1 MGVGRRL
8 AIGCLVAAVLAASAA
23 GCAADPREERA
34 ALGKE
39 VYTQECSRCHLQS
52 GRGYPGVYPNLAHNP
67 IVELESPEAAI
78 EIVLDG
84 RESMPAFGGELPV
97 QKLAAVLTYIRWA
110 WGNRASGVTPAQV
123 R

>member
-1 MGVGRRL
+1 MRHLSACSIAVAVAVG
-8 AIGCLVAAVLAASAA
+8 IVWSGCE
-23 GCAADPREERA
+23 DPHDERV

-39 VYTQECSRCHLQS
+39 VYTEDCSRCHMQN
-52 GRGYPGVYPNLAHNP
+52 GRGYPGVYPNLADNP

-84 RESMPAFGGELPV
+84 RESMPGFGGELPV
-97 QKLAAVLTYIRWA
+97 QKLAAVVTYIRQA
-110 WGNRASGVTPAQV
+110 WGNDAPGVTPAQL

>member
-1 MGVGRRL
+1 MRHLSACCVAV
-8 AIGCLVAAVLAASAA
+8 AIGLLCS
-23 GCAADPREERA
+23 GCEDPREERA

-39 VYTQECSRCHLQS
+39 VYAQDCSRCHMLD
-52 GRGYPGVYPNLAHNP
+52 GRGYPRVYPNLAHNP

-84 RESMPAFGGELPV
+84 RESMPGFAGTLPV
-97 QKLAAVLTYIRWA
+97 QKLAAVITYIRQA
-110 WGNRASGVTPAQV
+110 WGNDAPGVTPAQL